1 MTVAIPEWRDALP
14 ARQRLSIIT
23 NVVLPLDGTPLSRV
37 ALPVARGLCQ
47 LYGAT
52 MHVLYVGEEQ
62 LAPEEAVK
70 RLGLTP
76 QETQGAVLDQY
87 SDDPADMIL
96 RAAERL
102 AESAIVM
109 CTHTGRHNDGESFGS
124 VTESVLRAVPKRIVL
139 LRPECSDPG
148 WKLRRILLAHDGTP
162 CSDVASS
169 PAAELARRAGAEALA
184 LHVAARSS
192 TNPEEPGSLPA
203 PRYVDQPQ
211 HEWPNWAHEFMG
223 RMLALGALPSSMH
236 FKLVVTG
243 GQPGSEVAQV
253 SRERNVDLVVM
264 AWRGD
269 WKEQP
274 TAPRI
279 VIRNAGCP
287 VMLVHSLGD

>member
-1 MTVAIPEWRDALP
+1 MTAAIPEWRDALP
-14 ARQRLSIIT
+14 TRQQTSMVKNI
-23 NVVLPLDGTPLSRV
+23 VLPLDGTPLSRL
-37 ALPVARGLCQ
+37 ALPVARSLCQ

-52 MHVLYVGEEQ
+52 MHVMYVGEEQ

-87 SDDPADMIL
+87 TDDPADMIL
-96 RAAERL
+96 GAAERL
-102 AESAIVM
+102 AESVIVM

-124 VTESVLRAVPKRIVL
+124 VTESVLSAAPRRIVL
-139 LRPECSDPG
+139 LKPESLGPE

-162 CSDVASS
+162 SSDIASS
-169 PAAELARRAGAEALA
+169 PAAELARRAGAEVLA

-203 PRYVDQPQ
+203 PRYMDQPQ
-211 HEWPNWAHEFMG
+211 HEWPSWAHEFMG

-269 WKEQP
+269 WKEQL

-287 VMLVHSLGD
+287 VMLVHWLAE